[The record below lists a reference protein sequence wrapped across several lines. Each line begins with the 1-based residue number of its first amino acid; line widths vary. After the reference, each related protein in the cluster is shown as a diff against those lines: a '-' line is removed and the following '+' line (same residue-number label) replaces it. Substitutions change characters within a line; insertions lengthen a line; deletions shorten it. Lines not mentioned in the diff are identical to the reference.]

1 MIARMTEVVNPRP
14 GPASSL
20 TRLDGTLMIC
30 PAVAYPSLRKGDW
43 MEPATTLLNVLDYEA
58 RASEIIPS
66 ALFNRWFGTYRA
78 PDWITNTNNLD
89 AFQATKLRPRVLAGI
104 GTSGSTF
111 LY

>member
-1 MIARMTEVVNPRP
+1 
-14 GPASSL
+14 
-20 TRLDGTLMIC
+20 
-30 PAVAYPSLRKGDW
+30 

-104 GTSGSTF
+104 GTSRLRKNSAVYPGPKTGRR
-111 LY
+111 